1 MKHFLIPVS
10 VYKVDYNR
18 KFEIVIFIRSKYLLQ
33 QKMPDPES
41 TTWHG
46 LKSENYWRSLLN
58 DYCSNP

>member
-46 LKSENYWRSLLN
+46 L
-58 DYCSNP
+58 